1 MKTKKNFNARPNRP
15 ARQNRVPSLFRRMS
29 AAEAAHARAVAYDAA
44 LAVIG

>member
-15 ARQNRVPSLFRRMS
+15 ARQNRMPSLFRRMT
-29 AAEAAHARAVAYDAA
+29 AAEAAQARAVAYEAV